1 MKKNVVEVVIDGK
14 LYYLGG
20 EEPEEFMLSLIH
32 I

>member
-20 EEPEEFMLSLIH
+20 EEQKSLCTRSHLI
-32 I
+32 